1 MKYQITFETQAQE
14 DISDFK
20 KRNKKT
26 FEKICALLEDVAEHP
41 FYGIG
46 KPEPLRFELAGYWSR
61 RITKEHR
68 MLYKVK
74 NNRVIIFN
82 CKHHY

>member
-1 MKYQITFETQAQE
+1 MKYRITFETQAQE
-14 DISDFK
+14 DISNFK
-20 KRNKKT
+20 KRDEKI
-26 FEKICALLEDVAEHP
+26 FEKICLLLEAITNDP
-41 FYGIG
+41 FHGIG

-61 RITKEHR
+61 RITREHR

-74 NNRVIIFN
+74 GKEIIIFN